1 MYLLDTNVISE
12 LRRPRPHGGVVAW
25 VNSIDHRLLRL
36 SAVSMGEIQEG
47 IEKTR
52 EQDPGRAAELEQW
65 ANEVAR
71 SYEVL
76 PMDTMV
82 FRVWAKLMHRK
93 SDTLADDAR
102 IAATAVVHD
111 LTVVTR
117 NVRDFSSFDVATINP
132 FLTAR
137 GGR

>member
-1 MYLLDTNVISE
+1 MYLLDTNVVSE
-12 LRRPRPHGGVVAW
+12 LRRPRPHGGVVEW
-25 VNSIDHRLLRL
+25 LKPIDHRLLRL
-36 SAVSMGEIQEG
+36 SAVSMGEIQAG
-47 IEKTR
+47 IELTR
-52 EQDPGRAAELEQW
+52 DQDPGRAAELEQW

-76 PMDTMV
+76 PMDTTI

-102 IAATAVVHD
+102 IAATAIVHD

-117 NVRDFSSFDVATINP
+117 NVRDFAPFDVATINP

>member
-25 VNSIDHRLLRL
+25 VNSVDHRLLRL

-52 EQDPGRAAELEQW
+52 EQDPGCAAELEQW

-102 IAATAVVHD
+102 IAATAIVHD

-117 NVRDFSSFDVATINP
+117 NVRDFRPFDVATLNP
-132 FLTAR
+132 FQVAK
-137 GGR
+137 